1 MIDINSLRHEKEK
14 TYLIIM
20 QIVGGLI
27 WILLLIATRSI
38 ILLWGLPFALI
49 LWLTGLYFKAVIYG
63 DSVKVTEKQYSE
75 IHRIVAE
82 HSQKLNLANVPEV
95 FIYNG
100 SGLINA
106 FAIKFLSIKYVILMS
121 DLVDLMLKRNKIDEL
136 SMIIGHELGHHAAGH
151 TNPWKNLLLKPA
163 TFIPLLG
170 AAYGRACELTADR
183 IGYAVT
189 RNHTAAQNALVAIA
203 LGSESLAN
211 DTNIDE
217 FLLQEKEIP
226 EFMGFIHKI
235 FSTHPRMT
243 RRVIEIAN
251 FHKIQNYT

>member
-1 MIDINSLRHEKEK
+1 
-14 TYLIIM
+14 
-20 QIVGGLI
+20 
-27 WILLLIATRSI
+27 
-38 ILLWGLPFALI
+38 
-49 LWLTGLYFKAVIYG
+49 
-63 DSVKVTEKQYSE
+63 
-75 IHRIVAE
+75 
-82 HSQKLNLANVPEV
+82 
-95 FIYNG
+95 
-100 SGLINA
+100 
-106 FAIKFLSIKYVILMS
+106 MS

>member
-1 MIDINSLRHEKEK
+1 
-14 TYLIIM
+14 M
-20 QIVGGLI
+20 QIVGGLV
-27 WILLLIATRSI
+27 WLKLLIGTVGTI
-38 ILLWGLPFALI
+38 ILLALPFALV
-49 LWLTGLYFKAVIYG
+49 LWLISLYFKAVIYG
-63 DSVKVTEKQYSE
+63 DSVKVTAKQYSE
-75 IHRIVAE
+75 IHKLIVE
-82 HSQKLNLANVPEV
+82 HAQKLNLVNVPQV

-100 SGLINA
+100 GGLVNA
-106 FAIKFLSIKYVILMS
+106 FAVKYLSTKYVILMS

-170 AAYGRACELTADR
+170 TAYGRACELTADR
-183 IGYAVT
+183 IGYEVT
-189 RNHTAAQNALVAIA
+189 RNLSATQNALVSIA

-217 FLLQEKEIP
+217 FLLQENEIP
-226 EFMGFIHKI
+226 KLMGFIHKI

-243 RRVIEIAN
+243 RRVIEISN
-251 FHKIQNYT
+251 YHKIQNYA

>member
-14 TYLIIM
+14 TYLTIM
-20 QIVGGLI
+20 QIAGGLV
-27 WILLLIATRSI
+27 WLVLLIGTVGII
-38 ILLWGLPFALI
+38 ILWALLFALV

-63 DSVKVTEKQYSE
+63 GSVKVTAKQYPE
-75 IHRIVAE
+75 IYKIIVE
-82 HSQKLNLANVPEV
+82 HSQKLNLVNVPEV

-100 SGLINA
+100 SGLVNA
-106 FAIKFLSIKYVILMS
+106 FAVKFLSTKYVILMS

-183 IGYAVT
+183 IGCDVT
-189 RNHTAAQNALVAIA
+189 KNLLASQNALVSIA

-211 DTNIDE
+211 DTNIEE
-217 FLLQEKEIP
+217 FLLQENEIP

-235 FSTHPRMT
+235 FSSHPRMT
-243 RRVIEIAN
+243 RRVIEISN
-251 FHKIQNYT
+251 FYKIQNYA

>member
-14 TYLIIM
+14 SYLTIM
-20 QIVGGLI
+20 QIVGGLF
-27 WILLLIATRSI
+27 WLLLLIKTVGLI
-38 ILLWGLPFALI
+38 ILWAFPFVLV

-63 DSVKVTEKQYSE
+63 DSVKVTANQYSE
-75 IHRIVAE
+75 IHKIVVDQ
-82 HSQKLNLANVPEV
+82 SQKLNLEKVPEF

-106 FAIKFLSIKYVILMS
+106 VAIKFLSTKYVILMS

-170 AAYGRACELTADR
+170 AAYGRACELSADR

-189 RNHTAAQNALVAIA
+189 RNLPATQNALVAIA

-217 FLLQEKEIP
+217 FLSQENEIP
-226 EFMGFIHKI
+226 ELMGFIYKI

-243 RRVIEIAN
+243 RRVIEITN
-251 FHKIQNYT
+251 YHKIQNYA